1 MVRPG
6 DIIVADRDGV
16 ICLPE
21 EDVQEV
27 AQRAAEKLQKEA
39 QALKNIAEGHLVME
53 NVDEILAQRG
63 LKQLGGK
70 EG

>member
-1 MVRPG
+1 MCRKWPNG
-6 DIIVADRDGV
+6 
-16 ICLPE
+16 
-21 EDVQEV
+21 
-27 AQRAAEKLQKEA
+27 AAEKLQKEA